1 MYKPCA
7 STRFVKLGVE
17 MLTWEDTEALSHEP
31 LADNKIII
39 RGNRAVVPFEPSKI
53 STAMMK
59 AFLAVR
65 STQGTNAVVAE
76 PWQPSELFRH
86 WARHLSRLN
95 RLIQSAFTKRLIV
108 KTPPVKVNGFFSS
121 SKANLR
127 NAP

>member
-1 MYKPCA
+1 
-7 STRFVKLGVE
+7 
-17 MLTWEDTEALSHEP
+17 MLTWEDAEALSDEP
-31 LADNKIII
+31 LAHNKIII
-39 RGNRAVVPFEPSKI
+39 RGNGAVVPFEPGVI

-65 STQGTNAVVAE
+65 STQDNNIVVAE
-76 PWQPSELFRH
+76 PWPLPDVFRQ

-95 RLIQSAFTKRLIV
+95 PSAFAKPLITII
-108 KTPPVKVNGFFSS
+108 KTPPVKLSGFFSS